1 MTPVRLG
8 PIGTFVPPT
17 ALTVAEATA
26 AAGLPDAKARFYR
39 DYLGFRDIPRSTGHS
54 LADMLT
60 AAGREALR
68 GTDPRAVRHVLYA
81 HTHEEA
87 DPAGPRLLDGVRAA
101 LGLDHAPAFSVGQM
115 NCAAGLFALFL
126 AGQVIEA
133 AEGARP
139 CRKGERAEALR
150 NEGPRLR
157 SICGYR
163 RVVDRRQGLRRPG
176 GESSSQEGADDE
188 SVLVLTGDRVA
199 RPEQATIPGVAVVA
213 DAAAACLVGPGVP
226 GDLLLGSAFRT
237 YGRFYR
243 GFGGA
248 DPDRERE
255 YTRLYAPALA
265 AVIGE
270 ALEEAGTGLDGIR
283 WIVPHNVNRLS
294 WKGVA
299 KELGLPYSQVFLDNL
314 PRLGHA
320 NCADPYL
327 NLASLR
333 AAGRLA
339 PGHRYVL
346 AAVGLGATF
355 GAAVLERDGGRGGRD
370 GGPADGPG
378 GGPGSGRGSD
388 GEL

>member
-1 MTPVRLG
+1 MRLG

-133 AEGARP
+133 
-139 CRKGERAEALR
+139 
-150 NEGPRLR
+150 
-157 SICGYR
+157 
-163 RVVDRRQGLRRPG
+163 D
-176 GESSSQEGADDE
+176 DDE
-188 SVLVLTGDRVA
+188 SALVLTGDWVA

-226 GDLLLGSAFRT
+226 GDRLLGSAFRT

-339 PGHRYVL
+339 PGDRYVL

-355 GAAVLERDGGRGGRD
+355 GAAVLERDGGRDGGPGGRD
-370 GGPADGPG
+370 GGPVDGPV
-378 GGPGSGRGSD
+378 GGPGSERGSD

>member
-1 MTPVRLG
+1 MRLG

-26 AAGLPDAKARFYR
+26 AAGLPDTKARFYR

-68 GTDPRAVRHVLYA
+68 GTGPRAVRQVLYA

-87 DPAGPRLLDGVRAA
+87 DPAGPRLLDGVRTA

-126 AGQVIEA
+126 AGQMVS
-133 AEGARP
+133 G
-139 CRKGERAEALR
+139 
-150 NEGPRLR
+150 
-157 SICGYR
+157 
-163 RVVDRRQGLRRPG
+163 DG
-176 GESSSQEGADDE
+176 GSA
-188 SVLVLTGDRVA
+188 LVLTGDRVA

-226 GDLLLGSAFRT
+226 GDRLLGSAFRT
-237 YGRFYR
+237 YGRFHR

-333 AAGRLA
+333 ASGRLA
-339 PGHRYVL
+339 PGDRYVL

-355 GAAVLERDGGRGGRD
+355 GAAVLERGGES
-370 GGPADGPG
+370 G
-378 GGPGSGRGSD
+378 GGPGSERGSD

>member
-1 MTPVRLG
+1 MRLG

-68 GTDPRAVRHVLYA
+68 GTDPRTVRHVLYA

-126 AGQVIEA
+126 AGQMVS

-150 NEGPRLR
+150 NEGP
-157 SICGYR
+157 ST
-163 RVVDRRQGLRRPG
+163 VDRRQGMRRPG
-176 GESSSQEGADDE
+176 GESSSQEGADGGNA
-188 SVLVLTGDRVA
+188 LVLTGDRVT

-226 GDLLLGSAFRT
+226 GDRLLGSAFRT

-270 ALEEAGTGLDGIR
+270 ALEEAGTGLDDIR
-283 WIVPHNVNRLS
+283 WVVPHNVNRLS

-299 KELGLPYSQVFLDNL
+299 NELGLPYPQVFLDNL

-339 PGHRYVL
+339 PGDRYVL

-355 GAAVLERDGGRGGRD
+355 GAAVLERDGGRDGESGGRD
-370 GGPADGPG
+370 GESGSGPG